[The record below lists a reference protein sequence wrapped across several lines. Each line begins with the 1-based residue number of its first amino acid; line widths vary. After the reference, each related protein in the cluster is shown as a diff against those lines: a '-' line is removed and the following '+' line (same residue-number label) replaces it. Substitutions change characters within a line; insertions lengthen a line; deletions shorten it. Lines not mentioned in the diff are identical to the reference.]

1 MTRSVK
7 LDDQLVNN
15 AEKITGL
22 SDAAAVEEALRI
34 LVKNHELGQKVEE
47 MRGIGWHGRHH
58 NSPSFESLAK
68 EFRAL
73 TASRDHTPSEVLMRE
88 GRDER

>member
-7 LDDQLVNN
+7 LDDELVKS
-15 AEKITGL
+15 AEAITGL
-22 SDAAAVEEALRI
+22 SDTAAVEEALRI
-34 LVKNHELGQKVEE
+34 LVKNHELVQKVED
-47 MRGIGWHGRHH
+47 MHGMGWHGRHH
-58 NSPSFESLAK
+58 GGPTFETLAR

-73 TASRDHTPSEVLMRE
+73 TAGRDHTPSEILMRE